1 MKNLLKNPLT
11 YLFLVVIVISAV
23 ALVFYFKGGS
33 DDTVAKV
40 NDVKITKDEF
50 YDTLVSYYGAQTLD
64 SMIADKIVNMEAEKQ
79 KIAVTDDEIQ
89 AELDKMAESYGG
101 KETFEQQLA
110 LSGMTVD
117 NMKSEI
123 KSYLETVKLLEPRI
137 KITDEEIST
146 YFDQNKDDFNEPEQ
160 VEASHILVADE
171 ATAKEVKQKLN
182 EGGDFASLAAEYST
196 DTNNAKNG
204 GELGYFERGVMGE
217 AFENAAFSMK
227 VGDISEPVKSQFGYH
242 IIKVTGRKEAK
253 EATLEDSK
261 AEIEETLKNQ
271 KINSE
276 YSTWLTEKKG
286 EYEIYNSLVKQ

>member
-204 GELGYFERGVMGE
+204 GELGYFERGVMDE

>member
-171 ATAKEVKQKLN
+171 ATAKKVRQKLN
-182 EGGDFASLAAEYST
+182 EGEDFTALAAEYST

-204 GELGYFERGVMGE
+204 GELGYFGRGLMDE

-227 VGDISEPVKSQFGYH
+227 IGDISEPVKSQFGYH

-261 AEIEETLKNQ
+261 AEITETLKSQ

-286 EYEIYNSLVKQ
+286 EYQIYNSLVKQ

>member
-123 KSYLETVKLLEPRI
+123 KSYLETVKLLEP
-137 KITDEEIST
+137 
-146 YFDQNKDDFNEPEQ
+146 EQ

-171 ATAKEVKQKLN
+171 ATAKEVRQKLN
-182 EGGDFASLAAEYST
+182 EGEDFTALAAEYST

-204 GELGYFERGVMGE
+204 GELGYFGRGLMDE

-227 VGDISEPVKSQFGYH
+227 IGDISEPVKSQFGYH

-261 AEIEETLKNQ
+261 AEITETLKSQ

-286 EYEIYNSLVKQ
+286 EYQIYNSLVKQ